1 MKLLSGALRSA
12 ARIGIGHWALGERR
26 IATPTETIHHSLFTI
41 HPNSEGG
48 RHA

>member
-12 ARIGIGHWALGERR
+12 ARIGIGHWALEERR
-26 IATPTETIHHSLFTI
+26 VATPTETFHLSPFTF
-41 HPNSEGG
+41 HPRSEGG